1 MRNDAPLVVGGA
13 DWVQRWAQLHA
24 QQTAWADVAYQQ
36 LLQGMSAQVQNTLQA
51 RHSEDEA
58 YVVLY
63 GQTQVGKTTLLLEL
77 MNIAPQNLDAVGQI
91 LRGGRAT
98 GESATAT
105 AMEYGRSPDTR
116 WGLTVQGETVWCE
129 SAVELEQALGALRAD
144 MEASQLEVTAPCVVH
159 LPQHCFAAAHEGEA
173 PLRILDLPGENA
185 RNRVEQQHVLQMAK
199 TYVPLADLVV
209 LVGRGDKLDFLKPGQ
224 LTLPGISN
232 WQLEAHRFRVV
243 TTYSLSD
250 ARVQEAIRTAQAAG
264 KTYGIKELRE
274 RLVEQIATFGGL
286 TPQAQNL
293 DLYYPLE
300 IGKSWAQLVLNPI
313 PEYSH
318 VQSAMLELRQALRQ
332 ELVASTSVIG
342 RVQRMR
348 QTQSSISALGQA
360 RYEAL
365 LQQQS
370 DLEKRRKTL
379 YEEEAVAQSW
389 EKRLKE
395 QAKWHSKV
403 ASDAVPS
410 VTALNLVPRYSSA
423 QWPSLDAYSGKNHRD
438 ALQGY
443 QLAMELALRHMTLV
457 PQDTSI
463 EVAESP
469 YAQQLYAAL
478 SPPSTAAILAVVN
491 AAFKYIASQLNGYT
505 FGAYWR
511 SSNYAKDFAQMQA
524 AGTQAWDGCK
534 ALWYDAWEQALQ
546 QVNRRLNSDRRHLEQ
561 EMAQVQSLLQHIY
574 SNRDIVLQT
583 LAELQKAM
591 EIVEIQ
597 TKQDVAECEKLDK
610 LLHSAFVGQLTQQ
623 LDQASQ
629 TEDLCDSLLQLLS
642 CEAARLQFDGL
653 LRPQ

>member
-1 MRNDAPLVVGGA
+1 MRNDAPQVVGGA
-13 DWVQRWAQLHA
+13 DWAKRWAQLHA

-51 RHSEDEA
+51 RHSKDEA

-77 MNIAPQNLDAVGQI
+77 MNIASQHLDAVGHI

-105 AMEYGRSPDTR
+105 AMEYGRSPDQR
-116 WGLTVQGETVWCE
+116 WGLTVQGRTVWCE

-159 LPQHCFAAAHEGEA
+159 LPQHCFAAAHEDEP

-224 LTLPGISN
+224 LTLPGITN

-264 KTYGIKELRE
+264 KTYGLKELRQ
-274 RLVEQIATFGGL
+274 RLVDQIATFGPL
-286 TPQAQNL
+286 TSQAQNL

-342 RVQRMR
+342 RLQRMR
-348 QTQSSISALGQA
+348 QTQSSISAMGQA

-370 DLEKRRKTL
+370 DLEKRRKSL
-379 YEEEAVAQSW
+379 YEEEVVAKSW

-395 QAKWHSKV
+395 QEKWHGRV
-403 ASDAVPS
+403 ASDALPS
-410 VTALNLVPRYSSA
+410 ATALNLVPRYSSVP
-423 QWPSLDAYSGKNHRD
+423 WPSYGAYSGKNHRE
-438 ALQGY
+438 ALQSY
-443 QLAMELALRHMTLV
+443 QLAMELALRHMTLI
-457 PQDTSI
+457 PQDDSI
-463 EVAESP
+463 ELAESP
-469 YAQQLYAAL
+469 YAQQLHAAL
-478 SPPSTAAILAVVN
+478 SPPSTEVILAVVN
-491 AAFKYIASQLNGYT
+491 AAFESIANHLRGYT
-505 FGAYWR
+505 FGVYWS
-511 SSNYAKDFAQMQA
+511 SSNYAKDLAQMQA
-524 AGTQAWDGCK
+524 AGTQAWNGCE
-534 ALWYDAWEQALQ
+534 ALWHDAWEQALQ
-546 QVNRRLNSDRRHLEQ
+546 QVNQRLSSDQRHLKQ
-561 EMAQVQSLLQHIY
+561 EMAQVQSLLQQIY
-574 SNRDIVLQT
+574 SSRDIVLQT
-583 LAELQKAM
+583 LDEMQKAM
-591 EIVEIQ
+591 EAVEIQ
-597 TKQDVAECEKLDK
+597 TKQDIAECEKLDK
-610 LLHSAFVGQLTQQ
+610 LLHRAFLSQLTQQ
-623 LDQASQ
+623 LDKAAK
-629 TEDLCDSLLQLLS
+629 TEDSCDSLLQLLS

-653 LRPQ
+653 LRLQ